1 MGTTAAP
8 AGSTAGRPSRA
19 SFATWRGVFV
29 RAGREFMDDNCTDW
43 AAALTY
49 YGVLSLFPAMIV
61 IVALVGLVSEGDR
74 TVDTILDIASDLGA
88 ASVVNNDSVVK
99 YIREVTD
106 GGSASVL
113 LSFGLVGALWS
124 ASGYIGAFTRA
135 SNAIYEVEESRKFYK
150 LRPLQLLITAAALVL
165 LALVAIML
173 IVSGPVTDAIGNA
186 LGVGDTARMTW
197 SIAKWP
203 VLVLIM
209 MLLLG
214 LMFWIAPDVEQPR
227 FRWITIG
234 GAATLVV
241 WAIVS
246 FGFGLYV
253 ANFGSYDATYGTL
266 AGVIAFLVWLYLSNC
281 AVLLG
286 VEINA
291 EARRVAMPEAEEFA
305 QPDPG

>member
-1 MGTTAAP
+1 MATTAAP
-8 AGSTAGRPSRA
+8 AGRPSRA

-165 LALVAIML
+165 LALVALML